1 MAGMFYLIG
10 FGLAGF
16 SGYSDL
22 NWVFIFISSLFTV
35 IGEFIMLAHAIDI
48 DDGAFAKS
56 KRFLHK
62 IIIHSVFTAP
72 IYFIATMFN

>member
-10 FGLAGF
+10 LGLAGF

-22 NWVFIFISSLFTV
+22 NWVFIFISSLFMV
-35 IGEFIMLAHAIDI
+35 IGEFIARAHAID
-48 DDGAFAKS
+48 DDAFAKS
-56 KRFLHK
+56 KRFLYK